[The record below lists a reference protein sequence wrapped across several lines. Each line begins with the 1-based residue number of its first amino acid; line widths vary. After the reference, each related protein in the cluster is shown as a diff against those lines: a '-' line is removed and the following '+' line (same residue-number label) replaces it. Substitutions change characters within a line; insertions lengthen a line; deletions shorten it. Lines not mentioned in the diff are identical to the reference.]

1 MCYIGDS
8 EGQMS
13 NLNNASLYLIFPCE
27 PIDMSVREKLFL
39 ILMQQLCTLIM
50 ENPYA
55 RGKC

>member
-27 PIDMSVREKLFL
+27 MIDMSVSAKLFL
-39 ILMQQLCTLIM
+39 ILMQQLCTLLM
-50 ENPYA
+50 ENPYPG
-55 RGKC
+55 GKW